1 MTLSHVKA
9 SKHIGL
15 WLLVGLICLLKGLV
29 WLLIVL
35 IAEIHSSKNVIFGI
49 LLLLLRLLL
58 RLLLPS
64 HTHTTKHVVRLGLWL
79 GLMLSSHVQTSEHI
93 YAVSLLLAENWLLI
107 SSG

>member
-15 WLLVGLICLLKGLV
+15 WLCVGLICLLKGLV

-35 IAEIHSSKNVIFGI
+35 IAEIHSSENVIFGI
-49 LLLLLRLLL
+49 LLLLLLLL
-58 RLLLPS
+58 LLLPS
-64 HTHTTKHVVRLGLWL
+64 HTHTAKHVVRLGLWL
-79 GLMLSSHVQTSEHI
+79 GLLLSSHVQTSEHI
-93 YAVSLLLAENWLLI
+93 YVASLLLAESWLLI

>member
-49 LLLLLRLLL
+49 LLLLLL
-58 RLLLPS
+58 LLLPS